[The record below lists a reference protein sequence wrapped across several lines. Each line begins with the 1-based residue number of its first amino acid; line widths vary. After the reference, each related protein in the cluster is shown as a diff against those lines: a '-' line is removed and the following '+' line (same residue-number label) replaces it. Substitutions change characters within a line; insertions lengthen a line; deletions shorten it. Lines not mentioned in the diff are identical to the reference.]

1 MSIRERLRE
10 TTESQQFQLFVIAL
24 VIINAVTLGLET
36 MSFSETTIEKLHK
49 LDRMFVSLFIL
60 ELCLRLWG
68 NGFKF
73 FADGW
78 NTFDFVVIIASS
90 APSGGA
96 VSVARLF
103 RVLRVIRILR
113 LVSLMPTLQLTVE
126 TTIRSFRGVLSVS
139 MLLFLVIYTCAILAT
154 NLFGQSSQVGSEHFG
169 NLGRSM
175 YSLFQI
181 MTLDSWSDGVV
192 RELVIVHG
200 WGAAV
205 FFVTFIVI
213 TSFTFLNMFIAVFTT
228 AMAAADLDDGDDV
241 GFSGMVN
248 ELKAE
253 LTEIKQLIHHA
264 PLSSVNE
271 THSDEI
277 IGEDIP

>member
-271 THSDEI
+271 TPSDEI